1 MARVVNSSG
10 AVGCASPSTLGVTS
24 ARPASM
30 NYSNVVRD
38 FALRTRKN
46 LAAIDA
52 LVAANGEA
60 FEVTQLINSMLGLLV
75 FPQQKYVDSIPKTT
89 LAELEQKGWPIPKI
103 RGEFE
108 QVQDLN
114 QLIRY
119 LRNAV
124 AHFNI
129 QFIDD
134 GRGNIAVLRV
144 WNMAP
149 VKERD
154 GRIRRD
160 ANRRTVE
167 QKNWEAE
174 LGVSEL
180 RGIADRFI
188 DLLLEQ
194 E

>member
-1 MARVVNSSG
+1 
-10 AVGCASPSTLGVTS
+10 
-24 ARPASM
+24 M
-30 NYSNVVRD
+30 NYTDVIRD
-38 FALRTRKN
+38 FALRTRRN
-46 LAAIDA
+46 LEAIDA
-52 LVAANGEA
+52 HDASHGET

-89 LAELEQKGWPIPKI
+89 LAELGRTGWPIPKV

-108 QVQDLN
+108 QVKDLN

-129 QFIDD
+129 KFIDD
-134 GRGNIAVLRV
+134 GNNNIAVLRV

-149 VKERD
+149 VKGRD
-154 GRIRRD
+154 GKFCRD
-160 ANRRTVE
+160 DDGKIIA

-174 LGVSEL
+174 LGVNEL

-188 DLLLEQ
+188 DLLLELR
-194 E
+194 